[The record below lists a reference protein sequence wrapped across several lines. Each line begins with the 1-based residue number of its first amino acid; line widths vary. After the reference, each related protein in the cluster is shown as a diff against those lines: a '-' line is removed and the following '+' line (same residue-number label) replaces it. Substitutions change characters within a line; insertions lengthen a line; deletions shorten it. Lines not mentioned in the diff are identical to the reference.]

1 MRGFALLTGLV
12 FLTGLAGLAE
22 AAEEACEKARSS
34 ADVMKCLSSQH
45 DVSQEELNKVFD
57 ALSLEN
63 SGEALEA
70 LKDLQARWV
79 EYRDR
84 ECALETSGLETE
96 SLKRLETLR
105 CLQRLTRERIGALQK
120 SLNAEGPPVEQGET
134 AAPPRWMNALASDYP
149 QVFWAYGA
157 QIEGDLDCDGENE
170 HMMGGLRSSEDF
182 TEVFPVVS
190 ISENPIT
197 GRPKAVVIVPDFSS
211 KDDEEGQEG
220 CGFVT
225 GLSFAQSPDEASLS
239 EPDGAGEKMQDAD
252 ISTAACM
259 NRLMITASACK
270 RSVAYMW
277 NGEAYVQSV
286 DE

>member
-1 MRGFALLTGLV
+1 MRGFILLTGLV
-12 FLTGLAGLAE
+12 FLAGLAGLAE

-34 ADVMKCLSSQH
+34 ADVMKCLSRQH

-57 ALSLEN
+57 ALSFEN

-120 SLNAEGPPVEQGET
+120 SLNPEDPPEEQGET

-149 QVFWAYGA
+149 NVFWNYGA

-182 TEVFPVVS
+182 MEVFPVVS
-190 ISENPIT
+190 ISENPLT
-197 GRPKAVVIVPDFSS
+197 GRPKSTVIELGF
-211 KDDEEGQEG
+211 DDESDNVDEERVR
-220 CGFVT
+220 CGLVV
-225 GLSFAQSPDEASLS
+225 GLSFAQPPDEARLP
-239 EPDGAGEKMQDAD
+239 EDKGGEGQVSDAD
-252 ISTAACM
+252 VSAACI
-259 NRLMITASACK
+259 NRLTITAEAC
-270 RSVAYMW
+270 
-277 NGEAYVQSV
+277 GQSHTLYWTGN
-286 DE
+286 EYAFAE